1 VALIG
6 ASEGAKTS
14 IVDGATVSPPVQA
27 VVSLSAE
34 AALQGVAVAPYAAKL
49 RVPTMFVTAAHD
61 AYGATSATTGF
72 YRAAPARTKRLVT
85 VPGSAHG
92 TALLRS
98 AAVTTA
104 VLAFVV
110 AHDH

>member
-1 VALIG
+1 
-6 ASEGAKTS
+6 
-14 IVDGATVSPPVQA
+14 
-27 VVSLSAE
+27 
-34 AALQGVAVAPYAAKL
+34 
-49 RVPTMFVTAAHD
+49 M
-61 AYGATSATTGF
+61 
-72 YRAAPARTKRLVT
+72 T